1 MAAVSA
7 HAAAS
12 PFPNW
17 NLFFAR
23 EVEPDLDFEEDLDD
37 LEDSSPGSYSPQG
50 PRKKSGGPMVMW
62 VLLALVAAGGG
73 YWAWD
78 PDGAME
84 LVAPLLGESQ
94 APPMV
99 VQPPPKTPAQVP
111 PIPGGQMLPSSAAP
125 TVTPASQAAAAF
137 PSPQFE
143 EGQQVSVILDPA
155 APGGSLSLSADPAG
169 TRPGPTVPP
178 GAVLV
183 VLDGNL
189 QNNTW
194 VYSVRTRDGA
204 RGWIAEKRLVG
215 KP

>member
-12 PFPNW
+12 PFPTW

-37 LEDSSPGSYSPQG
+37 LEDSSPGSYSPKD
-50 PRKKSGGPMVMW
+50 PRKKSGGRLV
-62 VLLALVAAGGG
+62 VYILLALIAAGGG

-78 PDGAME
+78 PEGAME

-94 APPMV
+94 APPTLA
-99 VQPPPKTPAQVP
+99 QPPPKAPARVSP
-111 PIPGGQMLPSSAAP
+111 TPGGQTSPSPA
-125 TVTPASQAAAAF
+125 TPVGQAAAAI

-143 EGQQVSVILDPA
+143 EGQHVSVILDPA
-155 APGGSLSLSADPAG
+155 APGGSLSLSTDPAG

-183 VLDGNL
+183 VLDGAL

-194 VYSVRTRDGA
+194 VYSVRTQGGA
-204 RGWIAEKRLVG
+204 RGWIAEKRLVA